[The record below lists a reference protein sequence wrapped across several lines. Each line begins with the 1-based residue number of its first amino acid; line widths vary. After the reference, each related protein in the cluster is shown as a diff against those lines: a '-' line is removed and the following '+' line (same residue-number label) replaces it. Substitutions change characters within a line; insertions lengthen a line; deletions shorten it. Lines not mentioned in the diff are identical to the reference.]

1 VSGAVSGARGPAPA
15 PQDRLEAA
23 LRAPAAAG
31 RPALVAFL
39 TAGYPLRAGFRET
52 LAQVAAI
59 ADAVEVGVP
68 FSDPMA
74 DGLTIQRAS
83 AAALAQGVTLAW
95 ILEELARAGR
105 LAAPPVLMGYLNPF
119 LAYGLER
126 LAADAAAAG
135 VAGFVVPDLPLDE
148 AEPFE
153 RALAPHGLALVQLVT
168 PVTPPARLAR
178 LAAASR
184 GFLYAVTVTGVT
196 GGAEPDPLAIA
207 DYLDRVRRASPR
219 PVMAGFGVRTPGQ
232 VRALAPHADGV
243 VVGSA
248 LIEALERGDDPGPFL
263 AGLRDAAGPR
273 AAADGEGN
281 R

>member
-1 VSGAVSGARGPAPA
+1 MSGPTAQDTPAA
-15 PQDRLEAA
+15 RLEAA
-23 LRAPAAAG
+23 LRAPGHSG

-39 TAGYPLRAGFRET
+39 TAGYPERARFRET
-52 LAQVAAI
+52 LSRIAAV
-59 ADAVEVGVP
+59 ADAVEIGVP

-83 AAALAQGVTLAW
+83 AAALAQGVTLGW
-95 ILEELARAGR
+95 ILEELARLAPP
-105 LAAPPVLMGYLNPF
+105 AAPLVLMGYLNPF
-119 LAYGLER
+119 LAYGLDR

-148 AEPFE
+148 AAPLAA
-153 RALAPHGLALVQLVT
+153 ALAAHGLALVQLVT
-168 PVTPPARLAR
+168 PVTPPERLAR

-196 GGAEPDPLAIA
+196 GGAESDPAAIA
-207 DYLDRVRRASPR
+207 GYLDRVRRVSPC
-219 PVMAGFGVRTPGQ
+219 PVMAGFGVRTPEQ

-263 AGLRDAAGPR
+263 ALLRGATGDATSEV
-273 AAADGEGN
+273 DG